1 MNLHSMEHGGS
12 PAGLEAVPDTPQT
25 LTMRQERSLG
35 MLTTKF
41 VTLLQEA
48 SDGVVDLKEAVE
60 VLAVRQKRRIYDIT
74 NVLEGIGLIEKTSKN
89 SVQGVGPGGNTQEIA
104 DRLIVLKSELEDLE
118 QKESVLDLQKV
129 WVEQSIKNT
138 TEDSKNSP
146 LAYVNHDD
154 ICSCFNGNT
163 LLAVRA
169 PCGTQLDVPIPK
181 AVQNGQRKYQIH
193 LKSTNGPIDVLLINK
208 DPVNS
213 VPVVLPVPPPEELL
227 QSAKSAASSALA
239 MEDNATPS
247 HASANTNQTADKP
260 STQSRQTASVDSQS
274 LQSSPFMNA
283 EPNRTDASEL
293 LGLSKGL
300 ADMLDPTKEIMNA
313 DLITE
318 LMASEVFSPL
328 LRLSPPPTEHDYIY
342 NLDESEGL
350 CDLFDI
356 PVLNV

>member
-1 MNLHSMEHGGS
+1 
-12 PAGLEAVPDTPQT
+12 
-25 LTMRQERSLG
+25 

-48 SDGVVDLKEAVE
+48 KDGVVDLKEAVNI
-60 VLAVRQKRRIYDIT
+60 LAVRQKRRIYDIT

-89 SVQGVGPGGNTQEIA
+89 SVQWKGVGPGGNTQEIA
-104 DRLIVLKSELEDLE
+104 DKLTGLKSELEELE

-138 TEDSKNSP
+138 TEDSKNGP
-146 LAYVNHDD
+146 LAYVNHED

-169 PCGTQLDVPIPK
+169 PSGTQLDVPIPK
-181 AVQNGQRKYQIH
+181 AVQHSERKYQIH
-193 LKSTNGPIDVLLINK
+193 LKSTGGPIDVLLINR
-208 DPVNS
+208 DPVS
-213 VPVVLPVPPPEELL
+213 SAPVALPVPPPEEIL
-227 QSAKSAASSALA
+227 QNAKSAAASAHQTQ
-239 MEDNATPS
+239 NT
-247 HASANTNQTADKP
+247 ASANTNQTADKLG
-260 STQSRQTASVDSQS
+260 TKSRQTTSEDSQP
-274 LQSSPFMNA
+274 LQAPLCVNA
-283 EPNRTDASEL
+283 EYNRADVSEL
-293 LGLSKGL
+293 LSLSKDL

-328 LRLSPPPTEHDYIY
+328 LRLSPPPNEHDYVY